1 MAEKIEIHK
10 SKIKAIVF
18 DIGGVLALDAPKNFL
33 GELLI
38 KRDIP
43 IQESLTAWRKY
54 WPQFKL
60 GNISED
66 EFWKGFVDELLIK
79 ERPEDLI
86 NEFKDMMRLFL
97 VPIDDVFAYAKE
109 LKAKFRVGVI
119 SNNSR
124 EWIAYLQEHYEIDK
138 DFEPKIYSYE
148 LHAVKPEKKVYEVM
162 MTKLGVK
169 PEEVV
174 FVDNH
179 ERNLEPAKE
188 MGMHVILFKD
198 INQLKS
204 ELQKVIEG
212 DE

>member
-33 GELLI
+33 GELQI

-97 VPIDDVFAYAKE
+97 VPIDEVFAYAKE

-179 ERNLEPAKE
+179 ERNLEPAKD